1 MTFVTKILWWMFLL
15 SAGTLVCIGL
25 FGNLQESYLARIAG
39 LSIGLSMVGLF
50 FKLFDRPMPVRFDD

>member
-1 MTFVTKILWWMFLL
+1 MFLL

-50 FKLFDRPMPVRFDD
+50 FKLFDRPIPVRFDD